1 LRVVGDLLGLL
12 HGVPEVAT
20 ERVVV
25 QAITFGG
32 TAVASAQQPALSVSV
47 SMPRTGVPD
56 TALRIAY
63 AAHAA
68 GRLTNGPASS
78 QAGGREAM
86 RLGVGAA
93 ALSSEAH
100 EVASASGVPYHEAAR
115 SVGLGDTATALSSE
129 AHELAS
135 ASGVPYHEAARSVGL
150 GDTAAVLSSEASDLA
165 RASGTPFCHAA
176 AAVGLD
182 KGAAVLKS
190 KALAELRAKM
200 GGAGIACKEGCGRL
214 FDCDGMGGQRR
225 RLHEYGGGN
234 TAPCK
239 GRAGPPNLLRRGQHA
254 GELICCDKC
263 GFHGKP
269 GEEWT
274 KWRHK

>member
-1 LRVVGDLLGLL
+1 
-12 HGVPEVAT
+12 VPEVAT

-100 EVASASGVPYHEAAR
+100 EV
-115 SVGLGDTATALSSE
+115 
-129 AHELAS
+129 AS